1 MKHPFKLAINLLA
14 SLLVMLSGTINSAQ
28 ANELGLDFS
37 VPEADLAIASATVG
51 SQATQTQKIADN
63 FKTLTPLDFSVPKAD
78 TLTAPVVVA
87 VPRQPNPTKTKTTL
101 PKSKQPV
108 TKPLIVNTRSQQVT
122 ALRRAI
128 IGQESAGKF
137 WLINPDSGALGYG
150 QLLQENVAPW
160 TKAALGKPL
169 TVEEFLNNPE
179 LQIKTIDHKLD
190 QYLQRE
196 LTYTAGLNEEVA
208 IRRVAAAWYSGN
220 PKFWNDTSPQYSN
233 GRRYPSIESYTRSVW
248 QRYQREIG

>member
-1 MKHPFKLAINLLA
+1 MKRHLKFAIKLFA
-14 SLLVMLSGTINSAQ
+14 SLLVMMSGTVASAQ
-28 ANELGLDFS
+28 ADEIWLDFS
-37 VPEADLAIASATVG
+37 VKEADVAVASKTVANQP
-51 SQATQTQKIADN
+51 SRPQKIADN
-63 FKTLTPLDFSVPKAD
+63 VKLIALDFSVQKVD
-78 TLTAPVVVA
+78 TLTSPIAPE
-87 VPRQPNPTKTKTTL
+87 VPNKPQPSNINQTR
-101 PKSKQPV
+101 PKSK
-108 TKPLIVNTRSQQVT
+108 KPSVKSLIANTRSQQVT

-150 QLLQENVAPW
+150 QLLKENVAPW
-160 TKAALGKPL
+160 TKAALGRSL

-190 QYLQRE
+190 QYLRRE
-196 LTYTAGLNEEVA
+196 LTYTGGMNEELAV
-208 IRRVAAAWYSGN
+208 RRVAAAWYSGN
-220 PKFWNDTSPQYSN
+220 PKFWNNTSPQYSN